1 MRVYHDRQRALR
13 AFIEDDEST
22 IAAIRALAG
31 RLPEGAA
38 VGGFGPEELAEVLES
53 HPGADR
59 AAVVD
64 YFAFRPP
71 SRESPIE

>member
-1 MRVYHDRQRALR
+1 MRIHHDRERALR

-22 IAAIRALAG
+22 IAAIRALAA

-53 HPGADR
+53 YPGADR

-64 YFAFRPP
+64 YFAFRPT
-71 SRESPIE
+71 SG